1 MHELFATVNGIKT
14 HYWQAGEAGSPV
26 VLLHG
31 GGTDS
36 AALSWGGLIEP
47 LAAEHQVWAPDL
59 PGYGE
64 SDRPDIAYTTEFYL
78 DFVQALLEAFG
89 LARASLVGLSMGGA
103 LALGTALDTPQRV
116 ARLALVDSYGLQRTV
131 SSHRLSYVMVK
142 LPGLMEFTWR
152 LTARSRDMAQ
162 AGLANVFN
170 DPLTAPAA
178 LIDEVFAEAGK
189 PLAGRAF
196 TRYQRSQMTWSGLR
210 TVYLDRLGEIK
221 APTLI
226 VHGRQDKGVPVTC
239 AQEAARRIP
248 GAQLHIVDGAG
259 HWAQREKPAEVKQVL
274 LKFLRD

>member
-1 MHELFATVNGIKT
+1 MHELFVTVNGLKT
-14 HYWQAGEAGSPV
+14 HYWQAGETGSPV

-36 AALSWGGLIEP
+36 ARLSWGGLIEP

-64 SDRPDIAYTTEFYL
+64 SDRPDTAYTTEFYL
-78 DFVQALLEAFG
+78 NFVQALLDAFG
-89 LARASLVGLSMGGA
+89 LARASLVGLSLGGA
-103 LALGTALDTPQRV
+103 LALGTALGTPERV
-116 ARLALVDSYGLQRTV
+116 ARLVLVDSYGLQRTV
-131 SSHRLSYVMVK
+131 SSHRMSYIMVT
-142 LPGLMEFTWR
+142 LPGLMELTWK

-178 LIDEVFAEAGK
+178 LIDEVFAEASK

-221 APTLI
+221 TPTLI

-239 AQEAARRIP
+239 AQEAARRIK
-248 GAQLHIVDGAG
+248 GAKVHIVDGAG
-259 HWAQREKPAEVKQVL
+259 HWAQREKPDEVKQL
-274 LKFLRD
+274 MQAFLRG